1 MEHELIIEAEEP
13 ARSFGRIGKFRD
25 FVRKQF
31 HAGRGGRAKL
41 AISTSFVSRVIT
53 MAVSF
58 VVVPITV
65 RYLGNEGYGLMT
77 TISAVVAWL
86 QLANMGIG
94 LGLQNALT
102 EETAKGNAQA
112 QRELVS
118 TAVFSLLG
126 IGAVMAIA
134 GLIVFPQVQ
143 WQRVF
148 PPTTSRFTAEIP
160 WTVLVVFLAFVSTMV
175 LGFVNPIYAARQ
187 ELHVGNIQVLIISVL
202 TLLGTFVAVHNRW
215 GLFGV
220 VTCSIGLTA
229 VLQWLFAIWVLYGRR
244 ISEIRPQLSQVTRNA
259 AHRLYK
265 TGIEFFVMSLCNI
278 AFFGIDSFLI
288 ARFLTVDQ
296 VTPYSVAQ
304 KIFLNTDGI
313 IGVVTW
319 SLWAA
324 YGNAKAQG
332 DYAWIRRTHGKMVK
346 MFVLAYGVIGIA
358 AILFGHWALGWWVGK
373 AAAPG
378 TILIVGVGLYFC
390 ARSWTALHA
399 FLLNG
404 LNVIRPQV
412 WSLAATAILAVSLDL
427 LLIKRLGPLGLAV
440 GGFTAF
446 CLSGAWYLPY
456 LTSKVIHPDPTSR
469 LPGA

>member
-1 MEHELIIEAEEP
+1 MTGVIDTKTSAETPGRWTRLLEA
-13 ARSFGRIGKFRD
+13 A
-25 FVRKQF
+25 RKQF

-41 AISTSFVSRVIT
+41 AISTSFISR
-53 MAVSF
+53 AVTTAISL

-86 QLANMGIG
+86 QFANLGIG

-112 QRELVS
+112 QKELVS

-126 IGAVMAIA
+126 IGLVLAAA
-134 GLIVFPQVQ
+134 GLIAFPHVQ

-160 WTVLVVFLAFVSTMV
+160 WTVLVVFLGFVSTIV
-175 LGFVNPIYAARQ
+175 LGFVNPIYAARL
-187 ELHVGNIQVLIISVL
+187 ELHIGNIQVLIISVL
-202 TLLGTFVAVHNRW
+202 TLVGTVTAVHNHW
-215 GLFGV
+215 GLVGV
-220 VTCSIGLTA
+220 VSCTIGLTA
-229 VLQWLFAIWVLYGRR
+229 LMQWAFAIWVLYGRG
-244 ISEIRPQLSQVTRNA
+244 IAEIRPQLSQFTRNA
-259 AHRLYK
+259 AHRIYK
-265 TGIEFFVMSLCNI
+265 TGIEFFVMGLCNI
-278 AFFGIDSFLI
+278 AFFSIDSFLI
-288 ARFLTVDQ
+288 ARFLTIDQ

-304 KIFLNTDGI
+304 KMFLQTDGI
-313 IGVVTW
+313 LGVMTG

-332 DYAWIRRTHGKMVK
+332 DYAWIRRTHGKMLRI
-346 MFVLAYGVIGIA
+346 FAAAYGAVGIV
-358 AILFGHWALGWWVGK
+358 AIFFGHSLLGWWVGR

-378 TILIVGVGLYFC
+378 TVLIVGVGLYFC
-390 ARSWTALHA
+390 VRSWTSLHA

-412 WSLAATAILAVSLDL
+412 WSLAVTALLTLTLDL
-427 LLIKRLGPLGLAV
+427 LLITRLGPLGLAV
-440 GGFTAF
+440 GGFIAF

-456 LTSKVIHPDPTSR
+456 LTSKAIHPEVVSAPHRT
-469 LPGA
+469 